1 MDTLTPAPAE
11 PLPPPRPTPSPAP
24 RSSTAQAVLAVLAVI
39 GALWWGQRFLI
50 PVTAGLML
58 AVLVQPLTDLLVQW
72 LRWRVLATVL
82 TLTLVQAAIAAAG
95 AGFGGQLVR
104 VAERAPDMISMVA
117 QQLSDRDPT
126 AQSLLTRARDAL
138 QELDSAAQRLA
149 GGKVTLRTTTRR
161 PPQQANPANAAP
173 PSPLT
178 DGATVALRETAVSG
192 SGALFRFASDLGI
205 IFFVAFF
212 ALAGGPS
219 LSQRFLDLWGEVPQ
233 AQARAEKV
241 AGECARQIRLYAGV
255 LLVTNTLIGL
265 AVWLTFLATDL
276 PDAAGW
282 GATAALLHVVPYVG
296 MVLLTLLGASES
308 FIAHGTIG
316 AALGV
321 AGLVVL
327 LSTLI
332 GTVVT
337 SWLQGRAARMS
348 ALAVFVGLVFWGAMW
363 GLWGLFLGPALVV
376 LLKVVAE
383 HTRAGQRLARLLQG

>member
-1 MDTLTPAPAE
+1 MNTLTPAPAE
-11 PLPPPRPTPSPAP
+11 PLPPRPTPPPAP
-24 RSSTAQAVLAVLAVI
+24 RSSAAQTVLAVLAVI

-58 AVLVQPLTDLLVQW
+58 AVLVEPLTTLLARW
-72 LRWRVLATVL
+72 LRWRVLAGVL
-82 TLTLVQAAIAAAG
+82 TLLLVQVAIAAAG

-138 QELDSAAQRLA
+138 QELDIAAQRLA
-149 GGKVTLRTTTRR
+149 GGKMTTLRTTTRR
-161 PPQQANPANAAP
+161 PPQQANPPNNAP

-192 SGALFRFASDLGI
+192 SGALFRFASDMGI

-219 LSQRFLDLWGEVPQ
+219 LSQRFLELWGDVPQ
-233 AQARAEKV
+233 AQARAEKL
-241 AGECARQIRLYAGV
+241 ASECARQIRLYAGV
-255 LLVTNTLIGL
+255 LLVTNTLIGV
-265 AVWLTFLATDL
+265 AVWLSFLATDL

-282 GATAALLHVVPYVG
+282 GATAALLHIVPYVG
-296 MVLLTLLGASES
+296 MALLTLLGASES

-383 HTRAGQRLARLLQG
+383 HTRAGQRLARLMQG